1 MKMKHEHRTLLV
13 LLASLAAAM
22 FVSVLVAAFNYR
34 AGVGD
39 LTRSLSAAGTRLG
52 EKLAQHEAHLT
63 ALAAV
68 VRMGEQE
75 QPESVRGLAEAIVSF
90 YPRITEIATI
100 RVDGADAA
108 MTRYDR
114 PGISNVEHQSSAE
127 LPLLTTPGS
136 TAVRSGTGE
145 GRYEIYKLV
154 APGLFLL
161 MKINAGGLVAD
172 GVFPQDYGYQL
183 RLGETR
189 LISRPL
195 RASTLLTATRSLDV
209 NSASQ
214 PLRLQ
219 LSRGFHAVELLPP
232 MIVLPLFF
240 VLAAAI
246 YLLVGYRRA
255 VQAER
260 HQERRAA
267 LLEQETKLA
276 HAGRVNALG
285 EMASGIAHELAQPVA
300 ALLSQSQAARRAM
313 ALEKREILE
322 QALDANVREAKRAGD
337 ILGRMRAYIAGG
349 ETQLETIPLKRALI
363 EAMRL
368 AESDL
373 ASRGIA
379 VDTVIASGD
388 RLLRIDTIGFQQV
401 IHNILRNAAEALAG
415 RDDPR
420 ISIRAEV
427 SDNQAV
433 LTITDSGPGVL
444 SAALPHIFE
453 PFFTTKP
460 EGMGLGLPLC
470 ARLIEKMGGSLEAVN
485 ADGARFI
492 IRLPLETAG

>member
-1 MKMKHEHRTLLV
+1 
-13 LLASLAAAM
+13 M
-22 FVSVLVAAFNYR
+22 FASVLVAAFNYR
-34 AGVGD
+34 AGVDD
-39 LTRSLSAAGTRLG
+39 LTRSLSVAGTRLG

-68 VRMGEQE
+68 VRMGEQV
-75 QPESVRGLAEAIVSF
+75 QPESARGLAEAIASF
-90 YPRITEIATI
+90 YPRVTEIATI
-100 RVDGADAA
+100 RVDGKGAA
-108 MTRYDR
+108 VTRYDLLSD
-114 PGISNVEHQSSAE
+114 PNVETQSSTD
-127 LPLLTTPGS
+127 LPVLAAPGS
-136 TAVRSGTGE
+136 TAVRSQTDE
-145 GRYEIYKLV
+145 GYYEIYKLV
-154 APGLFLL
+154 APGLYLR
-161 MKINAGGLVAD
+161 MKINASGLVAD
-172 GVFPQDYGYQL
+172 GVFPQEYGYQL

-209 NSASQ
+209 SSANQ

-219 LSRGFHAVELLPP
+219 LSRGFRAVELLPP
-232 MIVLPLFF
+232 LIVLPPFLL
-240 VLAAAI
+240 LATVT
-246 YLLVGYRRA
+246 YLLIGYRRA

-313 ALEKREILE
+313 ALEKRDILE

-349 ETQLETIPLKRALI
+349 ASQLETISLKRALI

-368 AESDL
+368 AEPDL

-379 VDTVIASGD
+379 IDTVIASGD

-401 IHNILRNAAEALAG
+401 IHNILRNAAEAFAG
-415 RDDPR
+415 QDDPR

-433 LTITDSGPGVL
+433 LTITDNGPGVP

-470 ARLIEKMGGSLEAVN
+470 ARLIEKMDGSIEAVN
-485 ADGARFI
+485 AGGACFI
-492 IRLPLETAG
+492 IRLPLETA